1 MASTTLRDLSGFD
14 NSPSKLG
21 SSVLIMIDFQNTYR
35 TGVMKLEGAEEAVAA
50 GARLLERARDLGST
64 VIHVQ
69 HNGGKGSPYDI
80 NEEIGRISQEVAPM
94 PGESIVVKQ
103 FPNAF
108 HDTDLLKLLARAG
121 PEKDL
126 VIAGFMTHMCV
137 TFTSEGA
144 FNHGYRATV
153 VADTTA
159 TRSLASP
166 DGSVVSAA
174 ALKSSSL
181 TTISDMFGVV
191 VASADALPD

>member
-14 NSPSKLG
+14 QSPGKLG
-21 SSVLIMIDFQNTYR
+21 SAVLIMIDFQNTYR

-69 HNGGKGSPYDI
+69 HNAGKGSPYDI
-80 NEEIGRISQEVAPM
+80 NEEIGRISTEVAPR

-108 HDTDLLKLLARAG
+108 HDTDLLKLLTRSG
-121 PEKDL
+121 PEKEL
-126 VIAGFMTHMCV
+126 IIAGFMTHMCI

-153 VADTTA
+153 VADATA
-159 TRSLASP
+159 TRSLTAP
-166 DGSVVSAA
+166 DGSVVSAES
-174 ALKSSSL
+174 LKSSSL